1 MDKMIYTVLNGM
13 KVTEQRQANTINELA
28 NVSTIG
34 FKKSFNSAVISRDLV
49 APTGLNSRAIPIM
62 KTENVVDL
70 TPGPVQR
77 SGNPLDLYIS
87 GQGLLAVQASDGTEV
102 YTRRGDLK
110 ITDNGVLTTG
120 AGHVVL
126 GDNGP
131 ITLPPTSKIDISA
144 DGTVNILAQG
154 EAGNVMEPI
163 ARLKLVNA
171 EGEVMQIRSDGLY
184 QTAAETQLPAD
195 AQISVTIGALEGS
208 SATPIDAMVQ
218 MIRDS
223 RAYEMQISVM
233 KNAKELSTAGASVM
247 RLDS

>member
-13 KVTEQRQANTINELA
+13 KVTEQRQANTVNELA

-34 FKKSFNSAVISRDLV
+34 FKKSFNSAVISRDLM
-49 APTGLNSRAIPIM
+49 APTGLNSRAIPIL

-87 GQGLLAVQASDGTEV
+87 GRGLFAVQAEDGTEV

-120 AGHVVL
+120 AGYLVL

-131 ITLPPTSKIDISA
+131 ITLPPTAKVDISA

-154 EAGNVMEPI
+154 EAGNLMEPI

-171 EGEVMQIRSDGLY
+171 ADQVMQIRSDGLY
-184 QTAAETQLPAD
+184 QPLNQGTLAAD
-195 AQISVTIGALEGS
+195 AEISVTTGALEGS
-208 SATPIDAMVQ
+208 SATAVDAMVQ
-218 MIRDS
+218 MIRDA

-233 KNAKELSTAGASVM
+233 KNAKELSTAGASVVRM
-247 RLDS
+247 DG